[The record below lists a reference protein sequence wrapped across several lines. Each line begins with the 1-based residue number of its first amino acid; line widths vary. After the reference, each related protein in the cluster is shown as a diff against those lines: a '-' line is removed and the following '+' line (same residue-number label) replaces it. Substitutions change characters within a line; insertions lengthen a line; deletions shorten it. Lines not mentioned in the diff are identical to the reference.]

1 MRPHAVFALPDGSV
15 HTLGPGDLIGRMWT
29 CALCIDDGRVSEAHA
44 LVSSRGDE
52 LRLLALRGRFLVD
65 DAPRTEVALATGH
78 RVRLAEGLELRVV
91 EVALPA
97 AVLGVVGPGLAEQA
111 LLGVVS
117 VRAAGAGLEMH
128 PGYLRDADAQ
138 LWGDGDGWHL
148 RLPGQPTRRV
158 DAGDELDLGGL
169 TLRFVSI
176 PLRGASAAETL
187 HDRSALPVRIVAQH
201 YEVRLEREGE
211 PTVRLDGIGA
221 RVVSELVAIGGPV
234 PWMAL
239 AREIWRDETDELRL
253 RRRWDVALHRLR
265 LRLREAGLRAE
276 LVRSD
281 RSGIVTLDPAP
292 RDVVVDET

>member
-1 MRPHAVFALPDGSV
+1 L
-15 HTLGPGDLIGRMWT
+15 
-29 CALCIDDGRVSEAHA
+29 
-44 LVSSRGDE
+44 
-52 LRLLALRGRFLVD
+52 
-65 DAPRTEVALATGH
+65 
-78 RVRLAEGLELRVV
+78 
-91 EVALPA
+91 
-97 AVLGVVGPGLAEQA
+97 
-111 LLGVVS
+111 
-117 VRAAGAGLEMH
+117 H

-158 DAGDELDLGGL
+158 EAGDQLALRGL

-176 PLRGASAAETL
+176 SLRGASAAETL
-187 HDRSALPVRIVAQH
+187 RDRSSLPLRIIAQL
-201 YEVRLEREGE
+201 YEVRLERDGE

-234 PWMAL
+234 PWAAL
-239 AREIWRDETDELRL
+239 AREIWRTETDELRL

-292 RDVVVDET
+292 GDVVIDET